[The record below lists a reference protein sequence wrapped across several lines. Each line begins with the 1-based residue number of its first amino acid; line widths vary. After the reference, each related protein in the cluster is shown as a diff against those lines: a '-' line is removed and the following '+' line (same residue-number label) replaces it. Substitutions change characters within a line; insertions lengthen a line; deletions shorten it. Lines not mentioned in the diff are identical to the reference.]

1 MATRKWGNEILV
13 NTTLTGSQDQPSVT
27 GLTDGGFVVTWRDD
41 GPAETRIRWQ
51 RYDAAGVKLGAEV
64 TLDTDLAG
72 GNQFSP
78 DVVQLSDGN
87 LWFAVQDFDSS
98 IDSDIDGFVYSLA
111 GIKLGIRAPQTTSVD
126 HESPAIASL
135 GANGSVAVFF
145 APNDNGGDIRM
156 TIFNAAG
163 TTILDTAPVNTNAGS
178 LAAQQSDPAVAAS
191 ADGTKFVVTWRDS
204 GLDISDI
211 RARVFDNAG
220 IAIGA
225 EFTVNSFSGNSE
237 TDPKVVW
244 LNNDRFVTTWTDNGG
259 VGNDVDGSG
268 GAVKFIIR
276 NAAGTPV
283 GTEQLANTTTF
294 AHQRDPDITALPNGG
309 FVIAWE
315 DSSETGVDQTG
326 TAIRLQ
332 AFDALGNKTGG
343 EILVNTTTADFQ
355 FSPSIAAL
363 ADGRVV
369 VSWRDDSLLVTQGT
383 DIRTQII
390 DPRDGIIDGTEGADK
405 LYGHDSVG
413 DVISAGDGADTV
425 YGLAGADTIYGSD
438 GADQLFGGRGDD
450 TMYGGT
456 GVDSLVGGL
465 GADDMDGGNGNDT
478 AHYRA
483 SRVGVTV
490 NLATGFGFGGDA
502 EGDTL
507 VSMET
512 IFGSDFDD
520 VLTASNSAATFFGF
534 VGADTLTGGIDA
546 DSLSGGLGGDILNG
560 AGGIDTASYTG
571 SSVAVTINLTNNAL
585 NAGGEA
591 AGDQLSNIEN
601 IQGSGQGDNITGDS
615 QNNKL
620 TGNNGGD
627 TLNGG
632 TGLDVLVGGLGVD
645 TLIGGANS
653 DSFVYAIGGTGQ
665 TAATADIVAD
675 YAKGLV
681 GVGDEFDF
689 TSVLTVGGVAGVAG
703 VNQASINASTGV
715 ATFAALSGTTMA
727 DALADIATSINQ
739 GTTTA
744 GEFAFFKVNQTGNF
758 HLFISDG
765 VAGVGANDVLV
776 QLTNITTINTINL
789 MAGDLT
795 ILT

>member
-1 MATRKWGNEILV
+1 MATRKWGTELLV
-13 NTTLTGSQDQPSVT
+13 NTTVTGSQNQSSVT

-456 GVDSLVGGL
+456 GVDTLIGGL
-465 GADDMDGGNGNDT
+465 GADDMDGGVGTDVVN
-478 AHYRA
+478 YQS
-483 SRVGVTV
+483 SRSGVTV
-490 NLATGFGFGGDA
+490 DLLNGFGFGGDA

-507 VSMET
+507 FSIES
-512 IFGSDFDD
+512 IFGSNFDD
-520 VLTASNSAATFFGF
+520 VLTATNSAATFYGF
-534 VGADTLTGGIDA
+534 VGADTLTGGTGA
-546 DSLSGGLGGDILNG
+546 DSLVGGVGGDTLNG
-560 AGGIDTASYTG
+560 GGGVDTAFYT
-571 SSVAVTINLTNNAL
+571 SSTAVTINLANNAL

-591 AGDQLSNIEN
+591 AGDTLANIEN
-601 IQGSGQGDNITGDS
+601 ISSSGFGDTIIGNALD
-615 QNNKL
+615 NKL
-620 TGNNGGD
+620 FGNGGND
-627 TLNGG
+627 ILGGG
-632 TGLDVLVGGLGVD
+632 TGID
-645 TLIGGANS
+645 TMIGGTGS
-653 DSFVYAIGGTGQ
+653 DSFVFASGGTGQ

-689 TSVLTVGGVAGVAG
+689 TSVLTFGGVAGVAG

-727 DALADIATSINQ
+727 DALVDIATSINQ
-739 GTTTA
+739 GTTKA